1 MNSVLANTDVTG
13 VSVDGSEGN
22 EEHVIGDWR
31 EGDPCSVRTKNLA
44 GSCPAVTGKAEPV
57 NDELE

>member
-1 MNSVLANTDVTG
+1 MNSVLVNTDVTG
-13 VSVDGSEGN
+13 VSVDGSEAN

-31 EGDPCSVRTKNLA
+31 EGDPCGVPAKNLA
-44 GSCPAVTGKAEPV
+44 ESCPAVMGKAEPV